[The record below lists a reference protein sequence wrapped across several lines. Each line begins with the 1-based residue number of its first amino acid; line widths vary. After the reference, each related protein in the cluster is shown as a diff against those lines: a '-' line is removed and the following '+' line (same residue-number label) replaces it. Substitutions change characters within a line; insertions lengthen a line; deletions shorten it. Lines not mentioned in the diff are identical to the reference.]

1 MEEPEVYRDP
11 MRDMALM
18 QLGPYLSLS
27 LPMTFFSQHGTLQ
40 MDWDSVQE
48 KLRDIYAL
56 LVFGHE
62 EEGGI
67 SLAKIM
73 ELAQAEEEDNGAG

>member
-1 MEEPEVYRDP
+1 

-27 LPMTFFSQHGTLQ
+27 LPMAFFSQHGALQ

-56 LVFGHE
+56 LVFGDDE
-62 EEGGI
+62 EDGI
-67 SLAKIM
+67 SLARIM
-73 ELAQAEEEDNGAG
+73 ELTQPEEEDNGAG